1 MHALHLPPF
10 MAAMEAGVDCIM
22 TSHPLYP
29 NLDPAPAMPATFS
42 KLIVEGYLRG
52 EVGYRGVI
60 VSDDLE
66 MGAIGALCPIG
77 PAAVRTAAAGHDL
90 LLVCHT
96 APAQRAA
103 HDALVAAY
111 RAGELPV
118 RALEASM
125 ARLDALDAK
134 RPERV
139 TGGAPRAEADGEP
152 LARAMAARAVTVVAA
167 PDPRWRRALNGR
179 VLAIFPRLSALA
191 DRITIEPA
199 MQDEPRYLR
208 EAMAPHG
215 VQPEPLVV
223 GVEPTAEEIER
234 ARSAAGAADAT
245 VLFLYDAHL
254 YESNRA
260 LMEAVQGGARTLGV
274 VLMRDPWDAE
284 LLAPGVGAV
293 TAYGWRRCQL
303 DAVLARLLT

>member
-1 MHALHLPPF
+1 
-10 MAAMEAGVDCIM
+10 
-22 TSHPLYP
+22 
-29 NLDPAPAMPATFS
+29 
-42 KLIVEGYLRG
+42 
-52 EVGYRGVI
+52 
-60 VSDDLE
+60 

-96 APAQRAA
+96 EPAQRAA
-103 HDALVAAY
+103 YEAVVAAY
-111 RAGELPV
+111 RDKTLRIREL
-118 RALEASM
+118 EKSM

-134 RPERV
+134 RAERV
-139 TGGAPRAEADGEP
+139 TGGAPRAEADGDP
-152 LARAMAARAVTVVAA
+152 LARAMAARAVTVVAP

-191 DRITIEPA
+191 DRITIEPV

-215 VQPEPLVV
+215 VQPEALVV
-223 GVEPTAEEIER
+223 GVEPTVEEIEQ
-234 ARSAAGAADAT
+234 ARTAAAAADAT

-254 YESNRA
+254 YASNRA
-260 LMEAVQGGARTLGV
+260 LLEAVQAGARKLGV

-284 LLAPGVGAV
+284 YLAPGGAAL